1 MNYCS
6 NKAHRSM
13 IPWHGHQIEG
23 TIWLI
28 RMTHGWDELLQ
39 QQGTSLY
46 DSLAWTPDRRDHI
59 YASSEWHTAEM
70 NYCSNKAHRSMIPW
84 HGHQI
89 EGTICLIRMTH
100 SWNELLQQQGTSLY
114 DSLTWTPDR
123 RDHLTH
129 SNDTRLRWITAAT
142 RHIALW
148 FLDMDTR

>member
-23 TIWLI
+23 TIYVSSEIHKADMNYCSNKAHRSMIPWHGHHIEGTICLIRKTQADMNYCSNNAHRSTIPWHGHQIEGTICLI

-46 DSLAWTPDRRDHI
+46 DSLAWTPDRRDHM
-59 YASSEWHTAEM
+59 SHP
-70 NYCSNKAHRSMIPW
+70 K
-84 HGHQI
+84 
-89 EGTICLIRMTH
+89 
-100 SWNELLQQQGTSLY
+100 
-114 DSLTWTPDR
+114 
-123 RDHLTH
+123 
-129 SNDTRLRWITAAT
+129 DTRLIWITAAT

-148 FLDMDTR
+148 FLGMDTR